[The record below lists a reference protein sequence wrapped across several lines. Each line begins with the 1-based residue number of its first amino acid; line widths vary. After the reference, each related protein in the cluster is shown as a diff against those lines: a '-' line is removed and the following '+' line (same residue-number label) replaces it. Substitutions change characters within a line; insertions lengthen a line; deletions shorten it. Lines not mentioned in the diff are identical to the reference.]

1 MNRQP
6 KARERSFEGLAH
18 RDPCSQDT
26 SLGPEI
32 HSPVGAMLASR
43 VPSMTSTGGFRV
55 AAQLALSTTLL
66 LFALIVIGSVVRTTG
81 SGLACPDWPLCEGR
95 IIPRL
100 EPHVLIEW
108 FHRLIALLVSIMVLG
123 TAGWIGRMAEL
134 RGRLGGLA
142 LLAVG
147 LLVAQVLLGAL
158 TVWKLLSPAVVNSHL
173 AVALLLFATLLT
185 ITLVARGAAEDRQA
199 SGRDAA
205 LLPFSGLAT
214 GLAYLQCLLGGLVS
228 STGSG
233 LACPDWPTCNG
244 RWFPPLAGAVGI
256 QMMHRYGA
264 YLLTA
269 VVVVTAARARAAA
282 DPGVRAAAGM
292 AAALT
297 LLQVALGVASVLLG
311 TPPWASALHLA
322 NAVVLLAMLLATSLR
337 AAPLPEGSARPAADP
352 AIS

>member
-1 MNRQP
+1 
-6 KARERSFEGLAH
+6 
-18 RDPCSQDT
+18 
-26 SLGPEI
+26 
-32 HSPVGAMLASR
+32 MLASR

-55 AAQLALSTTLL
+55 AAQLALTTTLL

-108 FHRLIALLVSIMVLG
+108 FHRLIALLVSVMVLG
-123 TAGWIGRMAEL
+123 TAGW
-134 RGRLGGLA
+134 LGGLA

-147 LLVAQVLLGAL
+147 LLVTQVLLGAL

-199 SGRDAA
+199 SARDAA

-244 RWFPPLAGAVGI
+244 RWFPPLEGAVGI

-282 DPGVRAAAGM
+282 DPGVRAAAG
-292 AAALT
+292 
-297 LLQVALGVASVLLG
+297 
-311 TPPWASALHLA
+311 
-322 NAVVLLAMLLATSLR
+322 
-337 AAPLPEGSARPAADP
+337 
-352 AIS
+352 